1 MRLILYFLL
10 MTTLSVQAAPQ
21 EFDNFSVTD
30 EAYIEQVYDLEAL
43 LNQAEDRASH
53 EGRFILQTS
62 RTMIQNQ
69 EIILGSCWDYIN
81 AVYDRAG
88 YPQKKRKTIYK
99 SKQAGP
105 YTDISAIEP
114 GDWLYFINH
123 SYNNVEHSA
132 IFIEWIDINA
142 KLALTVAY
150 SGGNKT
156 VPGRYKT
163 YDLSSVY
170 NIMRAKP

>member
-1 MRLILYFLL
+1 
-10 MTTLSVQAAPQ
+10 MTLFHISLASAAPA
-21 EFDNFSVTD
+21 EFTEVSITD
-30 EAYIEQVYDLEAL
+30 DEEMAQVYDLEAL
-43 LNQAEDRASH
+43 LNQAEDRASP
-53 EGRFILQTS
+53 EGRFVLQTG
-62 RTMIQNQ
+62 RTMIENQ
-69 EIILGSCWDYIN
+69 EIVLGSCWDYIN

-99 SKQAGP
+99 SKQPGP
-105 YTDISAIEP
+105 YTDIAAIEP

-132 IFIEWIDINA
+132 IFIEWIDSSS
-142 KLALTVAY
+142 KLALTIAY
-150 SGGNKT
+150 SGGNKS